1 MPIMP
6 KMYFEVPITNI
17 KIFVS
22 QKVLLIEEKQFDTT
36 IWHVYEACT
45 QVFRKIL
52 QKLFLFFF
60 KNIINT
66 ISSP

>member
-1 MPIMP
+1 
-6 KMYFEVPITNI
+6 MYFEVPITNI

-36 IWHVYEACT
+36 ISHVHEACT

-52 QKLFLFFF
+52 QKLLLFFS
-60 KNIINT
+60 KNIIIA

>member
-1 MPIMP
+1 
-6 KMYFEVPITNI
+6 MYFEVPITNI

-36 IWHVYEACT
+36 IEHVHEACT

-52 QKLFLFFF
+52 QKLFLFFS
-60 KNIINT
+60 KNVVIA
-66 ISSP
+66 ISSL

>member
-1 MPIMP
+1 MQ
-6 KMYFEVPITNI
+6 FEVPITNL

-36 IWHVYEACT
+36 IGHVHEACT

-52 QKLFLFFF
+52 QKLFLLFQ
-60 KNIINT
+60 KI
-66 ISSP
+66 